1 MDGKFIIDN
10 LLGQEESDRLVF
22 KYLITEEDLAR
33 IVTAMLNGKGGDIV
47 LGVGANKRILGV
59 PKESLDVSYLSLTTK
74 IRPSAPIDIHI
85 VDYDGKN
92 VLLISVWEG
101 AQKPYHCEG
110 KIYQKVGD
118 KIIVANSESISN
130 LISEREKADFNWE
143 RLPLLGADFE
153 DLDLDEV
160 RNTMKEYAQM
170 SNEVI
175 KDEELYLMRKGLLK
189 DGNLTNACIVLYGKN
204 PARFLPQT
212 RIKLSIFSSDSA
224 ADLVE
229 ARLFEGNLFKNAE
242 ALFQFIDLTYSK
254 SVRIDGIHR
263 EEQWNYPRIAVREGI
278 MNAIVHRDYNSAK
291 GFMHVLLFPN
301 RMEIASYGI
310 LSSMTTV
317 INNQGGSLS
326 LLRNPDIATQCYYR
340 RLIEMMGTGI
350 PRMLQDCKE
359 HGFDAPI
366 FEINEQ
372 IIKVIFPNVRYLR
385 TQQDNAKMD
394 LKTHYER
401 VIEGVIE
408 GVGTDIKGKMA
419 LILCELDKQPGLRT
433 TGLSEKTNIPR
444 KSIERY
450 IKQLKDAGLIKFSGP
465 SKTGGYFLADSQL
478 RE

>member
-10 LLGQEESDRLVF
+10 LLRQEESDRLVF
-22 KYLITEEDLAR
+22 KYLITEEELAR
-33 IVTAMLNGKGGDIV
+33 NVTAMLNGKGGDIV
-47 LGVGANKRILGV
+47 LGIGDNKRVIGV
-59 PKESLDVSYLSLTTK
+59 PNESLDISYLSLTTK

-110 KIYQKVGD
+110 KIYQKVDD
-118 KIIVANSESISN
+118 KIIVANSESINS

-143 RLPLLGADFE
+143 RQPLLAADIE

-160 RNTMKEYAQM
+160 RKTMNEYAQKN
-170 SNEVI
+170 NEEI
-175 KDEELYLMRKGLLK
+175 QDEDLFLMRNGLLK

-204 PARFLPQT
+204 PTRFLPQT
-212 RIKLSIFSSDSA
+212 RIKLSIYSSDSA

-263 EEQWNYPRIAVREGI
+263 EEQWNYPRIAVREAI
-278 MNAIVHRDYNSAK
+278 MNAIVHRDYNSAQ
-291 GFMHVLLFPN
+291 GFMHVHIFPN
-301 RMEIASYGI
+301 RMEITNYGI
-310 LSSMTTV
+310 LPSMATV
-317 INNQGGSLS
+317 INNRGGSLS

-350 PRMLQDCKE
+350 PRMLQDCRE
-359 HGFDAPI
+359 HGFDAPS

-372 IIKVIFPNVRYLR
+372 IIKVIFSNVCYLR
-385 TQQDNAKMD
+385 TVTQQQDNTKMD
-394 LKTHYER
+394 MKTRYEA

-408 GVGTDIKGKMA
+408 GVGKDIKEKMA
-419 LILCELDKQPGLRT
+419 LILCELNKQPGIRT
-433 TGLSEKTNIPR
+433 TILSEKTNIPR

-450 IKQLKDAGLIKFSGP
+450 IKQLKDAGIIKYSGS
-465 SKTGGYFLADSQL
+465 SKTGGYFLADS
-478 RE
+478 